1 MDRFKTGDIVVHFK
15 KGLNENDDIFN
26 LDYMYKILGEGL
38 YTETN
43 EICIIYQALYGDNQI
58 FVRPKKMFESE
69 VDKDKYP
76 NATQKYRFERI
87 ICPIDNMDK
96 KEFYSLCKNFWIAYK
111 DEKNQLRHCR
121 IIEIK
126 DNYVKG
132 KKKNGDRTF
141 VSYDKILG
149 LSKKPTKSN
158 KNPIIINPS
167 IKMFQKLK
175 MMEDLNEELKQE
187 YTWDKEFYK
196 EIMNDHI
203 FQVLDKWV
211 KNELPLNS
219 IGISCYSPK
228 TRTMFLR
235 LCKVYNLKENV
246 ALQKQLKKLI
256 RLVIKKRN
264 YDFKKWY
271 EYNYP
276 SDIYV
281 DEQEITKFERC
292 FDESSKE
299 AFDTN
304 YSDFIFSQYESVMDE
319 VARKYFSQNFIDWR
333 LWDYAFDFCDFLE
346 DEVKNAFW
354 DNYPFK

>member
-1 MDRFKTGDIVVHFK
+1 
-15 KGLNENDDIFN
+15 
-26 LDYMYKILGEGL
+26 
-38 YTETN
+38 
-43 EICIIYQALYGDNQI
+43 
-58 FVRPKKMFESE
+58 
-69 VDKDKYP
+69 
-76 NATQKYRFERI
+76 
-87 ICPIDNMDK
+87 
-96 KEFYSLCKNFWIAYK
+96 
-111 DEKNQLRHCR
+111 
-121 IIEIK
+121 
-126 DNYVKG
+126 
-132 KKKNGDRTF
+132 
-141 VSYDKILG
+141 
-149 LSKKPTKSN
+149 
-158 KNPIIINPS
+158 
-167 IKMFQKLK
+167 MFQKLK

-211 KNELPLNS
+211 KNELPLNI
-219 IGISCYSPK
+219 IGISCYSTK

-235 LCKVYNLKENV
+235 LCKVYNLKEDIV
-246 ALQKQLKKLI
+246 LQKQLKKLI
-256 RLVIKKRN
+256 RFVIKKRN

-271 EYNYP
+271 EYDYP